1 MLTHPGN
8 GSTELDSEMGS
19 LGRVIPEGTEEG
31 GEEERHLGRAIDGQ
45 AGEGSSCLGNSLSGV
60 GCAGQMNLTGENGML
75 VKIPSLGFVLEAMG
89 KKNQN

>member
-1 MLTHPGN
+1 MAPLNWILRRGAWA
-8 GSTELDSEMGS
+8 GSFLK
-19 LGRVIPEGTEEG
+19 GTEKG
-31 GEEERHLGRAIDGQ
+31 GEGESRLGRAIDGQ

-60 GCAGQMNLTGENGML
+60 GCEGLMNLMGENGML

>member
-1 MLTHPGN
+1 MAPLNWILRWGAWA
-8 GSTELDSEMGS
+8 GSFLK
-19 LGRVIPEGTEEG
+19 GTEEG
-31 GEEERHLGRAIDGQ
+31 GEGERHLGRAIDGQ

-60 GCAGQMNLTGENGML
+60 GCEGQMNLTGENGML